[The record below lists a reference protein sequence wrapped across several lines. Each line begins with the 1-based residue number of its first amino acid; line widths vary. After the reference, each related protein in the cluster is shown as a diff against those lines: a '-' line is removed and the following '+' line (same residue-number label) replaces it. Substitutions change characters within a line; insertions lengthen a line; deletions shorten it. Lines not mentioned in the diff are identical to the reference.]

1 MSVKDT
7 THDRALKDRIF
18 VRAVTGEY
26 NLTEELQKLRD
37 RPRVLKGSQIDFYGG
52 PQHYNKDYL
61 QPKDGLGQTLHIHLE
76 EFAPGG
82 TTMKHGHVNEAVFY
96 ILDGEGVEVHD
107 GKSYDWKAG
116 EVVIVHNNCVHQH
129 FNRSATKPARA
140 LVMKTKPMYIFMNML
155 FQRLLTPSPKD
166 DVSPGFEPR
175 SDHEADHEVDHDHDH
190 DHAHAHSHDVQ
201 R

>member
-1 MSVKDT
+1 MSDR
-7 THDRALKDRIF
+7 THNRALKDRTF
-18 VRAVTGEY
+18 VRAVNGEY
-26 NLTEELQKLRD
+26 NLTEELRKLRE
-37 RPRVLKGSQIDFYGG
+37 RPRVLKGSEIEFYGG
-52 PQHYNKDYL
+52 PQHFNKDYL

-76 EFAPGG
+76 EFSPGG
-82 TTMKHGHVNEAVFY
+82 TTQKHGHVNEAVFY

-116 EVVIVHNNCVHQH
+116 EIVIVHNNCVHQH

-155 FQRLLTPSPKD
+155 FQKLIEASPSTETEHS
-166 DVSPGFEPR
+166 VGFEPR
-175 SDHEADHEVDHDHDH
+175 LDHEHEADHDHDH
-190 DHAHAHSHDVQ
+190 DHAHMHEPH